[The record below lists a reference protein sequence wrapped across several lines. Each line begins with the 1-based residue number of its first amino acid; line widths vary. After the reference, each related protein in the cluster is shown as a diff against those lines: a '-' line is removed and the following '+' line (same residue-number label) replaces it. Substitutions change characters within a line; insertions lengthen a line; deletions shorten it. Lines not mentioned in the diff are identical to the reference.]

1 MFTEPSSSKVTNSIV
16 GAWKKQIDSKSIAKC
31 RYPSCPFASDNMD
44 KLKEHHVQCEIGSK
58 SKYFACLKCE
68 FRSQDRSQI
77 LQHALNTHVTE
88 KDDAF
93 ELSGSSSSDNTDD
106 DEVGE
111 DGIDDSDSGNDRVV
125 DRRKS
130 VPQNTKNLEKAYGLS
145 SHDLLQ
151 FKSLSTSQHIPH
163 WLAKLYY
170 IIDII
175 LPFH

>member
-1 MFTEPSSSKVTNSIV
+1 
-16 GAWKKQIDSKSIAKC
+16 
-31 RYPSCPFASDNMD
+31 MD

-93 ELSGSSSSDNTDD
+93 ELSGSSAGDDTDD
-106 DEVGE
+106 DDVDE
-111 DGIDDSDSGNDRVV
+111 DGIDDSDSGNDRTV

-151 FKSLSTSQHIPH
+151 FKTLSTSQHIPL

-170 IIDII
+170 ITDII
-175 LPFH
+175 LQCH

>member
-1 MFTEPSSSKVTNSIV
+1 
-16 GAWKKQIDSKSIAKC
+16 
-31 RYPSCPFASDNMD
+31 MD

-106 DEVGE
+106 DEVDE
-111 DGIDDSDSGNDRVV
+111 DGIDDSDSGNDQVV